1 MPGNAH
7 IQTLQRGVRI
17 LYAVAGVE
25 DGLTP
30 NQIASVIQVK
40 PATVYKFIR
49 TLEAEHLLV
58 RRKSPLRYVL
68 GHAVTELKTLD
79 DQRHLLT
86 VSGKILIRT
95 YAKLPEANFAL
106 IEHEPPYTYQRFCVE
121 SQRPGVLVRRREF
134 QQAPYTK
141 ASSLLF
147 LAYSHPDEV
156 ENYFRTFPFELH
168 GKPSWKSM
176 ARLNEF
182 LAGVR
187 RTRIS
192 LPDFPESGFGGSV
205 HRLAVPIFSRG
216 GEVIAAIGGYQM
228 TEEPVRTR
236 KILLRLCQEAAQ
248 EIMDSL

>member
-30 NQIASVIQVK
+30 NQIATTIQVK

-58 RRKSPLRYVL
+58 RRKSPLRYAL
-68 GHAVTELKTLD
+68 GHAITELKTLD

-86 VSGKILIRT
+86 FSGKVLIRT

-106 IEHEPPYTYQRFCVE
+106 LEHEPPYTYQRFCVE
-121 SQRPGVLVRRREF
+121 SQRPGVLVRRREYK
-134 QQAPYTK
+134 QEPYIK

-147 LAYSHPDEV
+147 LAYSHADEV
-156 ENYFRTFPFELH
+156 ENYFRTFPFEIH
-168 GKPSWKSM
+168 GKASWKTR

-182 LAGVR
+182 LAEVR
-187 RTRIS
+187 RTGIC
-192 LPDFPESGFGGSV
+192 LPDFPDPAWGGQLY
-205 HRLAVPIFSRG
+205 RLAVPIFSRG

-228 TEEPVRTR
+228 LDEPVRTR
-236 KILLRLCQEAAQ
+236 KMLVRLCREAAQ